1 MKKEQFWRK
10 SYDAGLEDIDPKRWE
25 TSYVDVIKPAFEKF
39 PDKTAFSYF
48 GVEVTFAQLDKYS
61 NKFANMLIQ
70 NGLKKGDVVG
80 INLPNIPEYV
90 IAWLGTLKAGCVV
103 SGVS

>member
-1 MKKEQFWRK
+1 MEREQFWKK
-10 SYDAGLEDIDPKRWE
+10 SYDAGLKDLDPSKWE
-25 TSYVDVIKPAFEKF
+25 TSYVDIIKPAFDKF
-39 PDKTAFSYF
+39 SGKAAFTFF
-48 GVEVTFAQLDKYS
+48 GIEVSFADLDKYS
-61 NKFANMLIQ
+61 NRFADMLTQ

-103 SGVS
+103 SGV